1 MSGDNVS
8 TSPLVNTLIEEL
20 SAGKDAGIEAMSPEA
35 PSAGGEIDPDQVLS
49 SVMERLAV
57 EDSFG
62 FDDEIVKQNL
72 DEILIALIAL
82 RDGTHG
88 KALIDDLSRLFEA
101 QLSPGTV
108 YPRLHEIEG
117 DDVLS
122 MHELVRTK
130 EYSVDDSDAARD
142 QIEQAMYHHLALGLF
157 LHDSLDEL

>member
-8 TSPLVNTLIEEL
+8 TSPLVNTLIQEL
-20 SAGKDAGIEAMSPEA
+20 SAGDELEAASPDAPGTGQEGDPE
-35 PSAGGEIDPDQVLS
+35 QVLS

-57 EDSFG
+57 DESFG

-88 KALIDDLSRLFEA
+88 KALIDDLSRLFDA

-108 YPRLHEIEG
+108 YPRLHDIED

-130 EYSVDDSDAARD
+130 EYSVADESAARS
-142 QIEQAMYHHLALGLF
+142 QIEGAMYHHLALGLF
-157 LHDSLDEL
+157 LHDSLEAL

>member
-8 TSPLVNTLIEEL
+8 TSPLVNTLIQEL
-20 SAGKDAGIEAMSPEA
+20 SAGDDLEAASPDAPGTGQEDDPE
-35 PSAGGEIDPDQVLS
+35 QVLS

-57 EDSFG
+57 EESFE

-88 KALIDDLSRLFEA
+88 KALIDDLSRLFDA

-108 YPRLHEIEG
+108 YPRLHDIEG

-130 EYSVDDSDAARD
+130 EYSVADEDAARS

>member
-20 SAGKDAGIEAMSPEA
+20 SAGKEAGMEAASPEA
-35 PSAGGEIDPDQVLS
+35 PGTGGDADPEHVLS
-49 SVMERLAV
+49 SVMETLAV
-57 EDSFG
+57 EESFT

-72 DEILIALIAL
+72 DDILIALIAL

-88 KALIDDLSRLFEA
+88 KALIDDLSRLFDAE
-101 QLSPGTV
+101 LSPGTV
-108 YPRLHEIEG
+108 YPRLHDIEG

-130 EYSVDDSDAARD
+130 EYSVDDDDAATE
-142 QIEQAMYHHLALGLF
+142 QIERAMYHHLTLGLF
-157 LHDSLDEL
+157 LHDSLEQL

>member
-20 SAGKDAGIEAMSPEA
+20 SAGKEAGMEAAKPEA
-35 PSAGGEIDPDQVLS
+35 PGTGGEADPEHVLS
-49 SVMERLAV
+49 SVMETLTV
-57 EDSFG
+57 EESFT

-88 KALIDDLSRLFEA
+88 KALIDDLSRLFDAE
-101 QLSPGTV
+101 LSPGTV
-108 YPRLHEIEG
+108 YPRLHDIES

-130 EYSVDDSDAARD
+130 EYSVDDEDAARE
-142 QIEQAMYHHLALGLF
+142 QIERAMYHHLTLGLF
-157 LHDSLDEL
+157 LHDSLDQL

>member
-1 MSGDNVS
+1 MS
-8 TSPLVNTLIEEL
+8 TSPLVNTLIQEL
-20 SAGKDAGIEAMSPEA
+20 SAGDDLEAASPDAPD
-35 PSAGGEIDPDQVLS
+35 AGGEGDPEQVLS

-57 EDSFG
+57 EESFE

-88 KALIDDLSRLFEA
+88 KALIDDLSRLFDA

-108 YPRLHEIEG
+108 YPRLHDIEG
-117 DDVLS
+117 DDMLS

-130 EYSVDDSDAARD
+130 EYSVADEDAAQS

>member
-8 TSPLVNTLIEEL
+8 TSPLVNTLIQEL
-20 SAGKDAGIEAMSPEA
+20 SAGDDLEAASPDAPD
-35 PSAGGEIDPDQVLS
+35 AGGEGDPEQVLS

-57 EDSFG
+57 EESFE

-88 KALIDDLSRLFEA
+88 KALIDDLSRLFDA

-108 YPRLHEIEG
+108 YPRLHDIEG

-130 EYSVDDSDAARD
+130 EYSVADEDAAQS

>member
-1 MSGDNVS
+1 MS
-8 TSPLVNTLIEEL
+8 TSPLVNTLIQEL
-20 SAGKDAGIEAMSPEA
+20 SAGDDLEAASPDAPD
-35 PSAGGEIDPDQVLS
+35 AGGEGDPEQVLS

-57 EDSFG
+57 EESFE

-88 KALIDDLSRLFEA
+88 KALIDDLSRLFDA

-108 YPRLHEIEG
+108 YPRLHDIEG

-130 EYSVDDSDAARD
+130 EYSVADEDAAQS

>member
-20 SAGKDAGIEAMSPEA
+20 SAGKDAGIDAPSPDG
-35 PSAGGEIDPDQVLS
+35 PSAGSEIDPEQVLS
-49 SVMERLAV
+49 SVMETLAV
-57 EDSFG
+57 EESFA

-88 KALIDDLSRLFEA
+88 KALIDDLSRLFDAE
-101 QLSPGTV
+101 LSPGTV
-108 YPRLHEIEG
+108 YPRLHDIESDG
-117 DDVLS
+117 ILS

-130 EYSVDDSDAARD
+130 EYSVDDGDAAKER
-142 QIEQAMYHHLALGLF
+142 IERAMYHHLALGLF

>member
-1 MSGDNVS
+1 MS
-8 TSPLVNTLIEEL
+8 TSPLVNTLIQEL
-20 SAGKDAGIEAMSPEA
+20 SAGDDMEAASPDAPGAGQEGDPE
-35 PSAGGEIDPDQVLS
+35 QVLS

-57 EDSFG
+57 EEAFE

-88 KALIDDLSRLFEA
+88 KALIDDLSRLFDA

-108 YPRLHEIEG
+108 YPRLHDIEG

-130 EYSVDDSDAARD
+130 EYSVADEDAARS

>member
-20 SAGKDAGIEAMSPEA
+20 SAGDDAGIDALSPDA
-35 PSAGGEIDPDQVLS
+35 PSADSETDPETVLS
-49 SVMERLAV
+49 SVMETLAV
-57 EDSFG
+57 EESFT

-72 DEILIALIAL
+72 DEILVALIAL

-88 KALIDDLSRLFEA
+88 KALIDDLSRLFDAE
-101 QLSPGTV
+101 LSPGTV
-108 YPRLHEIEG
+108 YPRLHDIENE
-117 DDVLS
+117 DVLS

-130 EYSVDDSDAARD
+130 EYSVDDGDAAKER
-142 QIEQAMYHHLALGLF
+142 IERAMYHHLALGLF

>member
-20 SAGKDAGIEAMSPEA
+20 SAGSETGLDGASEESGDEASPEA
-35 PSAGGEIDPDQVLS
+35 VLS
-49 SVMERLAV
+49 SVMETLAV
-57 EDSFG
+57 EESFT

-72 DEILIALIAL
+72 DEILVALIAL

-88 KALIDDLSRLFEA
+88 KALIDDLARLFDS

-108 YPRLHEIEG
+108 YPRLHDIES

-130 EYSVDDSDAARD
+130 EYSVDDDAVARD
-142 QIEQAMYHHLALGLF
+142 RVERAMYHHLALGLF
-157 LHDSLDEL
+157 LHDSLAEL